1 MDDLAQEN
9 QGQGALTVRIRAQ
22 PPAPLRVLG
31 SPPPLGRGW
40 GAGEEL
46 LKATRVCWQRGDRA
60 GGSRGEEGAR
70 PSLGALGEGGW
81 AEGWAALRAPSLGAA
96 APSASHYYSISA
108 L

>member
-60 GGSRGEEGAR
+60 GGSRGRRE
-70 PSLGALGEGGW
+70 PVPALAPWVREGG
-81 AEGWAALRAPSLGAA
+81 LRGGPRSVL
-96 APSASHYYSISA
+96 PP
-108 L
+108 